1 MFYIIYIYICVC
13 VYIYIHIINININIY
28 IYTWGGTSK
37 KRHSRTYLLPTGSVL
52 GGRIGDLELI

>member
-1 MFYIIYIYICVC
+1 MCI
-13 VYIYIHIINININIY
+13 YIYIHIININIYIY
-28 IYTWGGTSK
+28 IYMGGTSK

>member
-1 MFYIIYIYICVC
+1 MFYIYIIYMC
-13 VYIYIHIINININIY
+13 VYIYTYYNYIY